1 MGARQSAVAPE
12 PRAPRVAHRRADG
25 PAQAR
30 MSREVS
36 RCRLQIQHGDSR
48 GAPWNLSDVSDDFQ
62 NSRAAAKEDLC
73 AARAPQIEIESGV
86 SVIGTEFGWAEFRAR
101 ARKASP
107 PAPGQT
113 HANYGK
119 NAVASHAGKDGAAGV
134 NDWEHVIGHESP
146 KRANSRNS
154 RGLRSGRDSAMELRR
169 FMESRAGEERTNSG
183 DDSDE
188 IEDCIR
194 SPALLQDAIDHQK
207 QKRFSGAERRKVRS
221 LAAPGGRC
229 VAEDVDEGGS
239 SLEMELRREIEASKA
254 RTKLLST

>member
-30 MSREVS
+30 ISREVS

-62 NSRAAAKEDLC
+62 LSRAAAQEDLC

-86 SVIGTEFGWAEFRAR
+86 SVVGTEFGWAT
-101 ARKASP
+101 RKAS

-113 HANYGK
+113 HANYGE
-119 NAVASHAGKDGAAGV
+119 NAAAVASHAGKDPAAGV

-194 SPALLQDAIDHQK
+194 SPALLQDPIDHQK
-207 QKRFSGAERRKVRS
+207 QKRCSGAERRKIRS
-221 LAAPGGRC
+221 LAAPRGRC
-229 VAEDVDEGGS
+229 VAEDVDERGS

>member
-1 MGARQSAVAPE
+1 MINTRNLSIVIDKSIPLSIAF
-12 PRAPRVAHRRADG
+12 PRV
-25 PAQAR
+25 
-30 MSREVS
+30 
-36 RCRLQIQHGDSR
+36 
-48 GAPWNLSDVSDDFQ
+48 
-62 NSRAAAKEDLC
+62 
-73 AARAPQIEIESGV
+73 
-86 SVIGTEFGWAEFRAR
+86 SVVGTEFGWAT
-101 ARKASP
+101 RKAS

-113 HANYGK
+113 HANYGE
-119 NAVASHAGKDGAAGV
+119 NAAAVASHAGKDPAAGV

-146 KRANSRNS
+146 KRTNSRNS

-194 SPALLQDAIDHQK
+194 SPALLQDQIDHQK
-207 QKRFSGAERRKVRS
+207 QKLCSGAERRKIRS
-221 LAAPGGRC
+221 LAAPRGRC
-229 VAEDVDEGGS
+229 VAEDVDERGS